1 MDVIQA
7 AGAVLWRRLS
17 DELIQVALI
26 HRPRY
31 DDWSF
36 PKGKVEQG
44 EAEISCAHREVL
56 EETGYTT
63 IFGPELC
70 KVQYAVG
77 ENLKTVRYWAA
88 EAIGEAVA
96 IHDAEEVDQLIWV
109 TVEDAYTKLS
119 RIGDQEVLRNF
130 EKFGADTTP
139 LILLRHGKAIAR
151 EEWEGDD
158 GDRPLAQL
166 GQQQSK
172 RMHALY
178 HPFGVTEIHTSDA
191 VRCYETVAPIARTM
205 SLNLVYWTELSE
217 YAFEKDKKA
226 AINVVNDIIESEARA
241 MVCGHNPV
249 IPGIVAKFI
258 GKKNFK
264 ELDHGL
270 LPGEAWILHHKEGE
284 IVAIDWVQAPV
295 V

>member
-109 TVEDAYTKLS
+109 TIEDAYTKLS
-119 RIGDQEVLRNF
+119 RTGDQEVLRNF

-139 LILLRHGKAIAR
+139 LILLRHGKALAR

-241 MVCGHNPV
+241 IVCGHNPV

-270 LPGEAWILHHKEGE
+270 LPGEAWILHHKDGE